1 MSLREDVIGKA
12 VEFLRDP
19 QTASAPLEKKVEF
32 LESKSLTKA
41 EIEEAI
47 KRSQDSSYT
56 SSKSSSFPESSSV
69 STNDGQQQ
77 QQQQQQQ
84 PYHQQ
89 YYAPAPPPVPERDWK
104 DYFIMATATVGVG
117 YALYEITKRY
127 VLPNIIPQSKS
138 QLEADK
144 ESIDEEFV
152 RIEATLKEM
161 GEVQKELK
169 ENELQKAEEISKTI
183 TSVEEMVNATKEKNT
198 KVEDDLKVLKL
209 EIDNLKGSFERAI
222 EKQQASIAGEVV
234 SIQHELQSLQ
244 ALIKSKNSL
253 TTEINGNGTK
263 KSPVPAVSSIPS
275 ASEILKKNNFQKG
288 PATAPATAPSES
300 TLKSNPGSPNSTQSG
315 IASSSIPSW
324 QRELSSA
331 GSSSNSIPTWQ
342 QNMASS
348 SQSIPSWQQAG
359 QLSAN
364 NTSAEETNSVSKQE
378 VWPEQEVTDND
389 LIDNETSEE
398 IKEDESDKAG
408 PVDQ

>member
-47 KRSQDSSYT
+47 KRSQDS
-56 SSKSSSFPESSSV
+56 
-69 STNDGQQQ
+69 
-77 QQQQQQQ
+77 
-84 PYHQQ
+84 
-89 YYAPAPPPVPERDWK
+89 
-104 DYFIMATATVGVG
+104 
-117 YALYEITKRY
+117 Y

-315 IASSSIPSW
+315 IASGIPSW